1 MSVRA
6 TAFWDVGGFDA
17 DTPGGGEEEDVCR
30 RLRARY
36 GPGTVMIHPEVI
48 VAHDFARS
56 VWANLHRSRSYGFG
70 AGVRW
75 VREGGLPTLRP
86 APLALLLLGA
96 PLAEV
101 SVGTAVLVML
111 VLPYCVFSNLT
122 RRAVRLRDPEA
133 APLPRRIGPAA
144 LPRRIGPA
152 ALPHRDRWRCAGEP
166 WPCAAAC
173 CHGDRGEQAR

>member
-1 MSVRA
+1 
-6 TAFWDVGGFDA
+6 
-17 DTPGGGEEEDVCR
+17 
-30 RLRARY
+30 
-36 GPGTVMIHPEVI
+36 MIHPEVI

-133 APLPRRIGPAA
+133 ALYPLLALAHELSYDIGCVQGIASRWRRAAAPDRASGAPAPGPVALRRRTVALRRGLLPRRPG
-144 LPRRIGPA
+144 RT
-152 ALPHRDRWRCAGEP
+152 GEVT
-166 WPCAAAC
+166 
-173 CHGDRGEQAR
+173 G